1 MKIFIPEKARS
12 GMGGGWTFTRNI
24 IKSLSGQVEFV
35 NKLKDCDIYFITGP
49 TLAEKEEVKQA
60 KEMGKKIVLRV
71 DNAPRNSR
79 NRNTGVSRLLQFAE
93 MADLVIYQSNW
104 AKNFLISFLK
114 KEGVV
119 ILNGVDTSIFKPDGL
134 KMPQQGEMQYLYV
147 RSSRD
152 EIKRW
157 ETAWY
162 KFQMMFFE
170 NPKIHLWIAGKFSP
184 ENEEYNFDF
193 FGGAEKAYTYLG
205 ILDKQHEM
213 AEIMRSADFLLC
225 PFSFE
230 ACSNTV
236 AEAMACGLKI
246 IYDTRDGGGIPEQVE
261 AGVISLERMAARYL
275 EKFNELL

>member
-1 MKIFIPEKARS
+1 MKIFIPERARG

-24 IKSLSGQVEFV
+24 MEALKGQVEFV
-35 NKLKDCDIYFITGP
+35 ESLKDCDIYFITGP
-49 TLAEKEEVKQA
+49 TLALKEEVEEA
-60 KEMGKKIVLRV
+60 KALGKKIVLRV

-79 NRNTGVSRLLQFAE
+79 NRNTGVSRLLKYSE
-93 MADLVIYQSNW
+93 MADIIIYQSKW
-104 AKNFLISFLK
+104 ARDFLKPFLK
-114 KEGVV
+114 KDGVV
-119 ILNGVDTSIFKPDGL
+119 ILNGVDTSIFKPEVL
-134 KMPQQGEMQYLYV
+134 KVPQQGKVQYLYV

-162 KFQMMFFE
+162 QFQQWFFE
-170 NPKIHLWIAGKFSP
+170 NPKIHLWIVGKFSDQ
-184 ENEEYNFDF
+184 NEEYSFDF

-205 ILDKQHEM
+205 VLYNQHKV

-261 AGVISLERMAARYL
+261 AGVISLETMANNYL
-275 EKFNELL
+275 EVFKKL

>member
-1 MKIFIPEKARS
+1 MKIFIPEKAQS
-12 GMGGGWTFTRNI
+12 GLGGGWTFTRNI
-24 IKSLSGQVEFV
+24 IKALDNKVEFV
-35 NKLKDCDIYFITGP
+35 RKLTDCDIYFITGP
-49 TLAEKEEVKQA
+49 TIAEKEEVKEA
-60 KEMGKKIVLRV
+60 KRLGKKIVLRV

-79 NRNTGVSRLLQFAE
+79 NRNTGVLRLYDYAQ
-93 MADLVIYQSNW
+93 MADVIIYQSKW
-104 AKNFLISFLK
+104 AKDFLLPFIK
-114 KEGVV
+114 KDGPV
-119 ILNGVDTSIFKPDGL
+119 ILNGVDTAIFNQDGA
-134 KMPQQGEMQYLYV
+134 KVPQQGNPQYLYV

-162 KFQMMFFE
+162 RFQQWFFE
-170 NPKIHLWIAGKFSP
+170 NQKSHLWIAGKFSP

-205 ILDKQHEM
+205 LIEDKHQM

-261 AGVISLERMAARYL
+261 AGVISLEAMAEDYL
-275 EKFNELL
+275 KEFKKL